1 MLSKNN
7 DQIQLAKYLGI
18 WKIYDKALA
27 EKKRKGP
34 WELLWSLIA
43 LQPREP
49 SPVHHR
55 HQGNS
60 CFYLRLCPEDCAE
73 ETGRQPPSGT
83 SVNHSLLQA
92 VFVV

>member
-1 MLSKNN
+1 MLGKNN

-18 WKIYDKALA
+18 WKIYGKALA
-27 EKKRKGP
+27 KKKRKGP
-34 WELLWSLIA
+34 WELLWSLMA

-49 SPVHHR
+49 SPVHYR
-55 HQGNS
+55 HQGNPR
-60 CFYLRLCPEDCAE
+60 FYLRPEDCAE
-73 ETGRQPPSGT
+73 ESGRQPPSGT